1 MRDETVSRLGDQ
13 PIALPGASPSAE
25 PSALDARLSQE
36 SPGKGC
42 CRCVEL
48 SARIGRLQDE
58 HRRGRGVTRSACL
71 ERSVLYALLQPF

>member
-13 PIALPGASPSAE
+13 PIALPGALPSAK
-25 PSALDARLSQE
+25 PGALDARLSQE

-58 HRRGRGVTRSACL
+58 HRRGRRGN
-71 ERSVLYALLQPF
+71 